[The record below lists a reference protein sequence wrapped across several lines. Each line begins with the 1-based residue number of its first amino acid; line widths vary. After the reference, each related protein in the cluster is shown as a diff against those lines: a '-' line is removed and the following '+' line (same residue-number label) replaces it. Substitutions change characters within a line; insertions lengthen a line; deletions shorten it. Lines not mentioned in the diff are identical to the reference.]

1 MFSSICRC
9 ENDYQIGYCFVIL
22 SMQLKH
28 GLVLFAVFDIILSAF
43 LILVL
48 IDEPY
53 ESDPFVMFFIIDD
66 I

>member
-1 MFSSICRC
+1 MR
-9 ENDYQIGYCFVIL
+9 
-22 SMQLKH
+22 LKH

-53 ESDPFVMFFIIDD
+53 EPDPFVILFIIDD